1 LGLHSHLPLHSPA
14 KGKEV
19 KPLKRMANGKAG
31 SFAFAF
37 AICHLPIRF
46 SELANGKANAFA
58 CGECIGECNV
68 LPFAS
73 ANGKWRMQTLV

>member
-37 AICHLPIRF
+37 AICHSLKQIGKWQR
-46 SELANGKANAFA
+46 ANDRRRLGSADFNAK
-58 CGECIGECNV
+58 
-68 LPFAS
+68 
-73 ANGKWRMQTLV
+73 ANGKWQMANQN

>member
-31 SFAFAF
+31 SFAF
-37 AICHLPIRF
+37 
-46 SELANGKANAFA
+46 
-58 CGECIGECNV
+58 
-68 LPFAS
+68 
-73 ANGKWRMQTLV
+73 GKWQMANQN

>member
-31 SFAFAF
+31 SFAFGKWQIKIKMRKTEWDF
-37 AICHLPIRF
+37 YP
-46 SELANGKANAFA
+46 KANVTLIYFA
-58 CGECIGECNV
+58 E
-68 LPFAS
+68 
-73 ANGKWRMQTLV
+73 ANGKWSLFSLSVI